1 MLLASSPLPP
11 KGTAFWFCIC
21 FAVSNLAS
29 PFGERWAREGSER
42 GSSLAG
48 LYGLADLVRFCLRGS
63 GWGRCVG
70 WEAV

>member
-42 GSSLAG
+42 GNSLARV
-48 LYGLADLVRFCLRGS
+48 YGPSDLTLFF
-63 GWGRCVG
+63 
-70 WEAV
+70 